1 MARGIPLGRFLVWL
15 GLAAGWLA
23 GRAVAA
29 DAPLTPN
36 LRYELDYSTGI
47 FWKVGGGATPLSY
60 TLLPQIITLK
70 IPPIH
75 EWPCGDGTL
84 VMRSRF
90 SLLLEPILH
99 GPEDYYLGLAA
110 AGEVEWRDSSR
121 RFTAFFASGGGFGF
135 QSELADP
142 LRCALPHERGLA
154 MVAGALF
161 PAHFQQGPEQGE
173 PRAQRPRPDP
183 QLVALVLKR
192 IKREDAKTRRSEP
205 RSFAA
210 AHLRGQIPPGSTA
223 GRGEPAD
230 RVTASGSRGR
240 AGRCRSPG
248 CRC

>member
-1 MARGIPLGRFLVWL
+1 MTQGMARGIPLGRFLVWL

-36 LRYELDYSTGI
+36 LRYDLDYSTGI

-121 RFTAFFASGGGFGF
+121 RFTAFFASGGGFGWMN
-135 QSELADP
+135 SK
-142 LRCALPHERGLA
+142 G
-154 MVAGALF
+154 
-161 PAHFQQGPEQGE
+161 
-173 PRAQRPRPDP
+173 
-183 QLVALVLKR
+183 
-192 IKREDAKTRRSEP
+192 
-205 RSFAA
+205 
-210 AHLRGQIPPGSTA
+210 
-223 GRGEPAD
+223 
-230 RVTASGSRGR
+230 
-240 AGRCRSPG
+240 
-248 CRC
+248 